1 MATVHGDVAQWLQV
15 DWHMDSKSGVV
26 RKPCASNAMP
36 SMPDDTAYSD
46 PDLFQLPKLRLQV
59 RRLKPHSAAAEVF
72 HRFFAEHHYMSGKV
86 PCNFHAVVVR
96 EQDSQRLVAMDAVG
110 AFFGQGN
117 GGITWLESRLVVM
130 PEFQGFGVGPKLSE
144 LVGEILLRSGQRY
157 LAAAKSSWFRYSCL
171 RGQSA
176 LTGGV
181 KGGVKGGVPKQQNMT
196 EENGETVVMWWE
208 ILACNRA
215 LERMWGYLVPPL
227 GLICACLRI
236 LQRNTPPAARWTENL
251 LGPLATHDH
260 EWKGWHE
267 PQWQQI
273 RAESFPPPVPC
284 MHHHAGHC

>member
-1 MATVHGDVAQWLQV
+1 
-15 DWHMDSKSGVV
+15 
-26 RKPCASNAMP
+26 
-36 SMPDDTAYSD
+36 
-46 PDLFQLPKLRLQV
+46 
-59 RRLKPHSAAAEVF
+59 
-72 HRFFAEHHYMSGKV
+72 MSGKV

-157 LAAAKSSWFRYSCL
+157 LAAAKASWFRYSCL

-181 KGGVKGGVPKQQNMT
+181 KGGVPKQRNMT

-215 LERMWGYLVPPL
+215 FGTNV
-227 GLICACLRI
+227 G
-236 LQRNTPPAARWTENL
+236 L
-251 LGPLATHDH
+251 LGAAFGCNSRL
-260 EWKGWHE
+260 
-267 PQWQQI
+267 PQDSS
-273 RAESFPPPVPC
+273 A
-284 MHHHAGHC
+284 